1 MGRSRLPAHIRAM
14 LPLSPATAPKRPTP
28 VSEAISSLSEREF
41 QSYVLEALHRR
52 GWLTFVIPDMRR
64 TNAGWPD
71 VVALHAGRH
80 VMLAWELKGEH
91 TRVTPIQR
99 AVITLLQDIPGVD
112 ARIIRPS
119 MWPAVLEDL
128 DR

>member
-1 MGRSRLPAHIRAM
+1 MAART
-14 LPLSPATAPKRPTP
+14 ATKRPAP
-28 VSEAISSLSEREF
+28 VSEAILSLSEREF

-71 VVALHAGRH
+71 VVAIHTGRP
-80 VMLAWELKGEH
+80 VLLAWELKAEK

-99 AVITLLQDIPGVD
+99 AVITVMQSIAGVD

-119 MWPAVLEDL
+119 HWPAVLQDL